1 MPVDTNLSSLVINKL
16 TTAQYQELVEND
28 QVNENELYL
37 TTDSSYP
44 TEQEMNLALAG
55 KQDVLTAGTGIDIT
69 NNVISSTQTSA
80 EWGNIAGTLSDQ
92 IDLKNELDGKQAI
105 LTAGNNIIIENIT
118 EGKKADTTKYYSSYA
133 GTAVDDGY
141 GNITILQG
149 LGKDNKYLR
158 TQQAFGNGYNLSSF
172 TNPYSTSVVGLQ
184 IKFKLLEL
192 PIVDDT
198 FSSLFGGAY
207 ANFPK
212 TNIKVSYN
220 VTNDT
225 LTLTHEYYETRDSV
239 ADVKGTYIITNAS
252 TNLLNQW
259 HTFKLYKDNGV
270 WHINVDNLGTETVNN
285 NGLTLGVNSWWYFFI
300 CNAYS
305 LNNNQSDTNGYFS
318 CNLDLN
324 GTGLFDQYN
333 SITFGLT
340 KGKNIIGSVISAV
353 VPQTTID
360 NITIT
365 ENVSNELQASA
376 VMNART
382 GADALPIWQG
392 TEQEWTNGVG
402 TDWYNWKN
410 TEYTPDF
417 STTGTVSINDRIA
430 TNTYGNTGY
439 IYTSKTFS
447 QPTKKLSCTVRLKYL
462 SNYNGSEMPLC
473 GFYSTSGSNL
483 GVAALCLSSASTVFR
498 WTIPNLSYTITASP
512 NFSQL
517 TSGDYLYMKAE
528 ITDAGVTTYYSLN
541 GEDWTTSH
549 SVTLIGLLITPVY
562 SNQYLIL
569 GSTNGWNY
577 EIDLS
582 KVNLSI
588 DNSTVWTPYTET
600 SAEVYTLEATP
611 TTASTV
617 YSEPNTT
624 SALTITS
631 VGTGTI
637 TLSDNNTYT
646 YNQSGDQTT
655 YQSIG
660 EAHPTW
666 LCNINGVGVKI
677 GTTMIANKADISEYL
692 KKHQIDTNGNYTS
705 EFEYHTANSTEPE
718 TDVTVRYNDYFG
730 SLRCSS
736 VGVSLVGQA
745 RYGAHITQRGE
756 YFVTNTPTRS
766 GYDSYT
772 DGLIMTKGYLVNN
785 YPDNS
790 SLVYNNNNDKYFLEV
805 KGIKNSEYTDSSTT
819 LKIWEGNSTEY
830 TEDQQ
835 SKTYYCWREI
845 FEGVNYDFYTST
857 ATPQVGD
864 MAAYKSPNGNEYQI
878 TATDGSTYI
887 ELFDGDD
894 HADRY
899 SEGDT
904 TVAATIDANT
914 LCLIEGEGVKRN
926 GVDIATKITLDNVPT
941 QGSTNGITSGA
952 VYSVL
957 GDLETALH
965 NLNSGTYGT
974 DGFQVQLLTENI
986 VNSGPLESEDDVESD
1001 TTDMF
1006 NEILGSGE

>member
-1 MPVDTNLSSLVINKL
+1 MSLVFDTSLYMNGGAGGGVDQTYDPTSIN
-16 TTAQYQELVEND
+16 AQ
-28 QVNENELYL
+28 
-37 TTDSSYP
+37 S
-44 TEQEMNLALAG
+44 
-55 KQDVLTAGTGIDIT
+55 
-69 NNVISSTQTSA
+69 
-80 EWGNIAGTLSDQ
+80 
-92 IDLKNELDGKQAI
+92 
-105 LTAGNNIIIENIT
+105 
-118 EGKKADTTKYYSSYA
+118 
-133 GTAVDDGY
+133 GTAVAQAIAG
-141 GNITILQG
+141 ITI
-149 LGKDNKYLR
+149 
-158 TQQAFGNGYNLSSF
+158 
-172 TNPYSTSVVGLQ
+172 P
-184 IKFKLLEL
+184 
-192 PIVDDT
+192 
-198 FSSLFGGAY
+198 
-207 ANFPK
+207 
-212 TNIKVSYN
+212 
-220 VTNDT
+220 
-225 LTLTHEYYETRDSV
+225 
-239 ADVKGTYIITNAS
+239 
-252 TNLLNQW
+252 
-259 HTFKLYKDNGV
+259 
-270 WHINVDNLGTETVNN
+270 TVNN
-285 NGLTLGVNSWWYFFI
+285 ATLTITQGGVSKGTFTA
-300 CNAYS
+300 NAGTDVTIA
-305 LNNNQSDTNGYFS
+305 LDSDVN
-318 CNLDLN
+318 
-324 GTGLFDQYN
+324 
-333 SITFGLT
+333 
-340 KGKNIIGSVISAV
+340 
-353 VPQTTID
+353 ID
-360 NITIT
+360 NVTIT
-365 ENVSNELQASA
+365 ENSSSELQASA

-382 GADALPIWQG
+382 GTDVLPIWQG
-392 TEQEWTNGVG
+392 TEQQWTNGKG
-402 TDWYNWKN
+402 TDWYNWKSA
-410 TEYTPDF
+410 TYTPNFTIAGSPTID
-417 STTGTVSINDRIA
+417 STTKVMSNTSSNNYIYFPTPDTRNANSLEINTKFLYREGNSTLFRGNQASFVISTDNGNNHIFINLGNGSAWTIANHVQGSNTLIEGTVYYVKLLYDGSK
-430 TNTYGNTGY
+430 YELY
-439 IYTSKTFS
+439 I
-447 QPTKKLSCTVRLKYL
+447 
-462 SNYNGSEMPLC
+462 
-473 GFYSTSGSNL
+473 
-483 GVAALCLSSASTVFR
+483 
-498 WTIPNLSYTITASP
+498 
-512 NFSQL
+512 
-517 TSGDYLYMKAE
+517 
-528 ITDAGVTTYYSLN
+528 
-541 GEDWTTSH
+541 
-549 SVTLIGLLITPVY
+549 
-562 SNQYLIL
+562 
-569 GSTNGWNY
+569 STNGTDWTLDWSYVTNSLIGY
-577 EIDLS
+577 EDGNGTCGNGWSDIYLLETNVKKDGN
-582 KVNLSI
+582 VI
-588 DNSTVWTPYTET
+588 WTPYTE
-600 SAEVYTLEATP
+600 SGVSLVYTLDAEP
-611 TTASTV
+611 TTSSTV
-617 YSEPNTT
+617 YSAPNTS

-631 VGTGTI
+631 IGTGTI

-646 YNQSGDQTT
+646 YTQSGDQTT

-899 SEGDT
+899 NEGDT

-965 NLNSGTYGT
+965 NINSG
-974 DGFQVQLLTENI
+974 
-986 VNSGPLESEDDVESD
+986 S
-1001 TTDMF
+1001 
-1006 NEILGSGE
+1006 